1 MRFCSFF
8 GVTYVVL
15 ATFAMANPAVRRF
28 LSIFPDVPRDHVIVS
43 SDVAGVLPVLFQL
56 PASSRDSGMRV
67 LQEYKRNPAR
77 PLGDFHFVFKT
88 VNNVS
93 HRSVRFDPFLAQ
105 I

>member
-15 ATFAMANPAVRRF
+15 ATFAMANPPFDVSCRF
-28 LSIFPDVPRDHVIVS
+28 YPDVSRDHVIVS
-43 SDVAGVLPVLFQL
+43 SDVAGFLPVLFQL

-93 HRSVRFDPFLAQ
+93 HRSVRFSHF
-105 I
+105 